1 MGGLT
6 AFASTA
12 MQAFSLANT
21 IAKGVSDYRTDSG
34 YDAYKEA
41 KKKNAIEMAALEQ
54 KTKLEKEQNQLQ
66 KEQADQDRMQK
77 LRAAIAQQR
86 AIYGANGVGSGAGSS
101 QAYLLG
107 LVKDAEEDSDALSYA
122 TQLKNR
128 ILDNAYN
135 ERKSLNTLALTQA
148 RDKNSLNKVTAL
160 YNGTNDG
167 LGLLTDIF

>member
-21 IAKGVSDYRTDSG
+21 IAKGASNYRTDSG

-41 KKKNAIEMAALEQ
+41 SKKNAIEMAALAQ
-54 KTKLEKEQNQLQ
+54 KTKLEKEQNELQ
-66 KEQADQDRMQK
+66 RAQTEQDRLQK

-86 AIYGANGVGSGAGSS
+86 AIFGASGVGSGAGSS

-107 LVKDAEEDSDALSYA
+107 LVKDAEDDNDALSYA
-122 TQLKNR
+122 TQLKSR
-128 ILDNAYN
+128 ILDKAYN

-148 RDKNSLNKVTAL
+148 REKNSLNKVTAL
-160 YNGTNDG
+160 YNGVNDG
-167 LGLLTDIF
+167 LGALTSLF